1 MSHTSYPNLADFLQ
15 TTVQQAQPLPAFLDH
30 LYGKLDEHIAKKGK
44 VLILTL
50 TKKSA
55 EEVSS
60 FLISKWYKAYYLHSE
75 VSTIDRWDIIQKL
88 RTGAIDILVGINLL
102 REGIDLPE
110 VTLISILDADKE
122 WFLRSTTSLIQII
135 GRAARNPHSEVVLYA
150 DQRTE
155 SMIKALWETY
165 RRRKIQMSF
174 NIANNITPQVA
185 ISNVK
190 SLDVVKTDD
199 NLKEELKQDFGLI
212 TRGKVKRLKRLT
224 KKEKEII
231 MLDLKQQL
239 DGAIAAWEFE
249 RAASIRD
256 QIKELEEST
265 YKTELKTTEQKYDE
279 MLDDD

>member
-1 MSHTSYPNLADFLQ
+1 MAQLYPNLADFLQ

-44 VLILTL
+44 ILILTL

-60 FLISKWYKAYYLHSE
+60 FLISKWYRAYYLHSE

-135 GRAARNPHSEVVLYA
+135 GRAARNPNSEVILYA

-155 SMIKALWETY
+155 SIIKALWETY

-174 NIANNITPQVA
+174 NIANNITPQMA

-199 NLKEELKQDFGLI
+199 NLKEELKQDFWLI

-239 DGAIAAWEFE
+239 DDAIATWEFE

-265 YKTELKTTEQKYDE
+265 YKTESKTTEQKYDE